1 MKLAEKEYKSRK
13 IKNTKVIEEKP
24 EWFDKEIKTNKA
36 SDAEMK
42 EMEELLK
49 EFR

>member
-13 IKNTKVIEEKP
+13 LSKPSIEEKP
-24 EWFDKEIKTNKA
+24 EWLDKEIKSNKA
-36 SDAEMK
+36 SEEEMK